1 MNSRASTRS
10 EVCVPFVMHGQVLGV
25 INAESD
31 RLAVFTQ
38 HDVELLTTLTE
49 IVVATLKRLMEREA
63 TVKQLA
69 EKLRSLSD
77 HEREVLRHLVEGK
90 GNKEIARTL
99 DLSERTIEGHLT
111 HIYAKLGVTS
121 RAEAI
126 ALMREHRSLL
136 DQVKR

>member
-1 MNSRASTRS
+1 
-10 EVCVPFVMHGQVLGV
+10 
-25 INAESD
+25 
-31 RLAVFTQ
+31 
-38 HDVELLTTLTE
+38 
-49 IVVATLKRLMEREA
+49 
-63 TVKQLA
+63 
-69 EKLRSLSD
+69 
-77 HEREVLRHLVEGK
+77 K